1 MIDLRN
7 DQRANICPIAKR
19 KGKARWPSKAVVRW
33 CNGLPRYSTALLIL
47 GKQFSCSCS
56 VQGNPRVLFLGSI
69 TSSLFEGNERNL
81 GRHEVEVACTTPDL
95 FFFFCVGDV
104 ILWTFKLRKFFISLM
119 SSDVTATSCF
129 FHPAAFAPP
138 PPIWNPSTFWGKNPL
153 KCSSSS
159 FLRPFRSIEGQ
170 AGELL
175 GALLARSALE
185 PRKSDLSP
193 SDCATHL
200 PLSRTTRPVSN
211 KQIY

>member
-56 VQGNPRVLFLGSI
+56 VQGNPRVLFLGSL
-69 TSSLFEGNERNL
+69 TSSLFEGNERNS

-104 ILWTFKLRKFFISLM
+104 ILWTFKSKVFHLL
-119 SSDVTATSCF
+119 DVLGRHRHFLFLS
-129 FHPAAFAPP
+129 PRGIRSPSP
-138 PPIWNPSTFWGKNPL
+138 NLEPID
-153 KCSSSS
+153 
-159 FLRPFRSIEGQ
+159 
-170 AGELL
+170 LL
-175 GALLARSALE
+175 GKEPIEMFLLLVPTPVPFDRGSSRRAFGGFVGE
-185 PRKSDLSP
+185 E
-193 SDCATHL
+193 C
-200 PLSRTTRPVSN
+200 SRTSKV
-211 KQIY
+211 